1 MDSLDKL
8 DSFTDVLESENL
20 NSLDRHAF
28 VAFSES
34 SKRKPFSN
42 DHFGYWKEKNTSLL
56 NGFSNQFS

>member
-28 VAFSES
+28 AAFSES
-34 SKRKPFSN
+34 SKRKPFSMITLAT
-42 DHFGYWKEKNTSLL
+42 EKKRIHPL
-56 NGFSNQFS
+56 